1 MMTSVMTVMDCIKG
15 NEPEKIMMTVTDQ
28 DPLSNGSEGLM
39 RLENDAAP

>member
-1 MMTSVMTVMDCIKG
+1 MMTFLMTVTDCIKG
-15 NEPEKIMMTVTDQ
+15 PGPGKIMMTVTDQ